1 MDLART
7 RLTEERKALNANRPV
22 GTWGKPLKAKDGS
35 VDLLNWHFGIK
46 AAPTSKYA
54 LPEGE
59 TYRVRVKFPSSFPAS
74 PPGVAFD
81 PPIFHT
87 NVFPDG
93 RVCLSLLLEHGHHS
107 DAATAHHGYW
117 QASRSF
123 SDIIRA
129 LSIFLDDVRVAAA
142 VRSSE
147 PDRALTT
154 HTPPRAAEPRQ
165 RRQQGRVRVIQSE
178 PRGVCEY
185 DIPLAS
191 PA

>member
-22 GTWGKPLKAKDGS
+22 GTWGKPLKLKDGS

-46 AAPTSKYA
+46 AAATSKYA

-59 TYRVRVKFPSSFPAS
+59 TYRVRVKFPSTFPAS

-87 NVFPDG
+87 NVWPSG
-93 RVCLSLLLEHGHHS
+93 VVCLSLLLEQGHHPG
-107 DAATAHHGYW
+107 AGHAGFW

-123 SDIIRA
+123 ADILAA
-129 LSIFLDDVRVAAA
+129 LAVFLDEPNPESIANADACALLKSDERAYKAQVATSVASYPARLAAKVAAEK
-142 VRSSE
+142 R
-147 PDRALTT
+147 
-154 HTPPRAAEPRQ
+154 
-165 RRQQGRVRVIQSE
+165 
-178 PRGVCEY
+178 
-185 DIPLAS
+185 
-191 PA
+191 